1 MDTKSLMN
9 EMGGAFA
16 VTWLVF
22 GATVWNDPADMLAG
36 TSVVGLGL
44 ASVGGMFAMG
54 IAWMAFNGAH
64 ILPPVT
70 WMNIMTS
77 DMSDQDMWMNNGLKL
92 VMQIVGAA
100 VALVL
105 MAEVLE
111 VEGMVDYATA
121 YPDGQEAWSFDAMS
135 VAGLVAAGAVLGHI
149 NSKVD
154 NDWAMPVAVMAM
166 AGLINFESAADMA
179 SMVMNDTGDAMAV
192 ALPWLLDG
200 AFVGAGAFVG
210 GWIDE
215 NL

>member
-22 GATVWNDPADMLAG
+22 GATLWTDGAG
-36 TSVVGLGL
+36 SAMEMTGLGL
-44 ASVGGMFAMG
+44 ATVGGMFAMG

-77 DMSDQDMWMNNGLKL
+77 DMSDQDMWMNNGMKL
-92 VMQIVGAA
+92 VAQIVGAA

-111 VEGMVDYATA
+111 VEGMVEYATA
-121 YPDGQEAWSFDAMS
+121 YPDGQTAWEFDAMS
-135 VAGLVAAGAVLGHI
+135 VAGMLAAGAVLGHI

-179 SMVMNDTGDAMAV
+179 SMIMNDTGDAVAV

>member
-92 VMQIVGAA
+92 VMQVVGAA
-100 VALVL
+100 LAIVV

-111 VEGMVDYATA
+111 WDMVTYAQA
-121 YPDGQEAWSFDAMS
+121 YPTGQGDWEFDAMG
-135 VAGLVAAGAVLGHI
+135 VAGLIAAGAVLGHI

-179 SMVMNDTGDAMAV
+179 SMIMNDTGDALAV

>member
-77 DMSDQDMWMNNGLKL
+77 DMSDQDMWINNGLKL
-92 VMQIVGAA
+92 FMQLVGAA
-100 VALVL
+100 LAIVL

-111 VEGMVDYATA
+111 WDMVTYAQA
-121 YPDGQEAWSFDAMS
+121 YPAGQGDYEFDAMA

-179 SMVMNDTGDAMAV
+179 SMIMNDTGDAVAV

>member
-22 GATVWNDPADMLAG
+22 GATLWTDGAG
-36 TSVVGLGL
+36 SAMEMTGLGL
-44 ASVGGMFAMG
+44 ATVGGMFAMG

-92 VMQIVGAA
+92 VMQVVGAA
-100 VALVL
+100 LAIVV

-111 VEGMVDYATA
+111 WDMVTYAQA
-121 YPDGQEAWSFDAMS
+121 YPDGQGDFEFDAMA
-135 VAGLVAAGAVLGHI
+135 VAGLIAAGAVLGHI

-179 SMVMNDTGDAMAV
+179 SMIMNDTGDAVAV

-210 GWIDE
+210 GWIDD

>member
-1 MDTKSLMN
+1 MC
-9 EMGGAFA
+9 GAFA

-22 GATVWNDPADMLAG
+22 GATLWTDGAG
-36 TSVVGLGL
+36 SATEMTGLGL
-44 ASVGGMFAMG
+44 ATVGGMFAMG

-64 ILPPVT
+64 ILPPMT

-77 DMSDQDMWMNNGLKL
+77 DMSDQDMWMNNGMKL
-92 VMQIVGAA
+92 VAQIVGAA

-111 VEGMVDYATA
+111 VEGMVEYATA
-121 YPDGQEAWSFDAMS
+121 YPDGQTAWEFDAMS
-135 VAGLVAAGAVLGHI
+135 VAGMLAAGAVLGHI

-166 AGLINFESAADMA
+166 AGLVNFESAADMA
-179 SMVMNDTGDAMAV
+179 SMLMNDTGDAMAV

-200 AFVGAGAFVG
+200 AFVGAGAFMA
-210 GWIDE
+210 GWIDD

>member
-54 IAWMAFNGAH
+54 IAWLAFNGAH

-92 VMQIVGAA
+92 VMQVVGAA
-100 VALVL
+100 LAIVV

-111 VEGMVDYATA
+111 LDMVTYAQA
-121 YPDGQEAWSFDAMS
+121 YPAGQGDWEFDAMS
-135 VAGLVAAGAVLGHI
+135 VAGLLVAGAILGHI

-179 SMVMNDTGDAMAV
+179 SMIMNDTGDALAV

-200 AFVGAGAFVG
+200 AFVGAGAFMA
-210 GWIDE
+210 GWIDD

>member
-22 GATVWNDPADMLAG
+22 GATLWTDGAG
-36 TSVVGLGL
+36 SAMEMTGLGL
-44 ASVGGMFAMG
+44 ATVGGMFAMG

-92 VMQIVGAA
+92 VMQVVGAA
-100 VALVL
+100 LAIVL

-111 VEGMVDYATA
+111 WDMVTYAQA
-121 YPDGQEAWSFDAMS
+121 YPAGQGDYEFDAMA
-135 VAGLVAAGAVLGHI
+135 VAGLIAAGAVLGHI

-179 SMVMNDTGDAMAV
+179 SMIMNDTGDAVGV

-210 GWIDE
+210 GWIDD

>member
-92 VMQIVGAA
+92 VMQVVGAA
-100 VALVL
+100 LAIVL

-111 VEGMVDYATA
+111 WDMVTYAQA
-121 YPDGQEAWSFDAMS
+121 YPAGQGDYEFDAMA

-179 SMVMNDTGDAMAV
+179 SMIMNDTGDAVAV

>member
-92 VMQIVGAA
+92 VMQVVGAA
-100 VALVL
+100 LAIVV

-111 VEGMVDYATA
+111 LDMVTYAQA
-121 YPDGQEAWSFDAMS
+121 YPAGQGDWEFDAMS
-135 VAGLVAAGAVLGHI
+135 VAGLLVAGAILGHI

-179 SMVMNDTGDAMAV
+179 SMIMNDTGDALAV

-200 AFVGAGAFVG
+200 AFVGAGAFMA
-210 GWIDE
+210 GWIDD

>member
-22 GATVWNDPADMLAG
+22 GATLWTDGAG
-36 TSVVGLGL
+36 SAMEMTGLGL
-44 ASVGGMFAMG
+44 ATVGGMFAMG

-92 VMQIVGAA
+92 VMQVVGAA
-100 VALVL
+100 LAIVV

-111 VEGMVDYATA
+111 WDMVTYAQA
-121 YPDGQEAWSFDAMS
+121 YPDGQGDFEFDAMA
-135 VAGLVAAGAVLGHI
+135 VAGLVVAGAILGHI

-179 SMVMNDTGDAMAV
+179 SMIMNDTGDAVAV

-210 GWIDE
+210 GWIDD

>member
-92 VMQIVGAA
+92 VMQVVGAA
-100 VALVL
+100 LAIVL

-111 VEGMVDYATA
+111 WDMVTYAQA
-121 YPDGQEAWSFDAMS
+121 YPTGQGDYEFDAMA

-179 SMVMNDTGDAMAV
+179 SMIMNDTGDAVAV

>member
-77 DMSDQDMWMNNGLKL
+77 DMSDQDMWMNNGMKL
-92 VMQIVGAA
+92 VMQVIGAA
-100 VALVL
+100 LAIVL

-111 VEGMVDYATA
+111 WDMVTYAQA
-121 YPDGQEAWSFDAMS
+121 YPNGQGDYEFDAMA

-179 SMVMNDTGDAMAV
+179 SMIMNDTGDALAV

-200 AFVGAGAFVG
+200 AFVGAGAFAG

>member
-1 MDTKSLMN
+1 M
-9 EMGGAFA
+9 EM
-16 VTWLVF
+16 T
-22 GATVWNDPADMLAG
+22 
-36 TSVVGLGL
+36 GLGL
-44 ASVGGMFAMG
+44 ATVGGMFAMG

-64 ILPPVT
+64 ILPPMT

-77 DMSDQDMWMNNGLKL
+77 DMSDQDMWMNNGMKL
-92 VMQIVGAA
+92 VAQIVGAA

-111 VEGMVDYATA
+111 VEGMVEYATA
-121 YPDGQEAWSFDAMS
+121 YPDGQTAWEFDAMS
-135 VAGLVAAGAVLGHI
+135 VAGMLAAGAVLGHI

-166 AGLINFESAADMA
+166 AGLVNFESAADMA
-179 SMVMNDTGDAMAV
+179 SMLMNDTGDAMAV

-200 AFVGAGAFVG
+200 AFVGAGAFMA
-210 GWIDE
+210 GWIDD

>member
-22 GATVWNDPADMLAG
+22 GATLWTDGAG
-36 TSVVGLGL
+36 SAMEMTGLGL
-44 ASVGGMFAMG
+44 ATVGGMFAMG

-121 YPDGQEAWSFDAMS
+121 YPDGQDAWAFDAMS

-154 NDWAMPVAVMAM
+154 NDWAMPIAVMAM
-166 AGLINFESAADMA
+166 AGLVNFESAADMA

>member
-92 VMQIVGAA
+92 VMQVVGAA
-100 VALVL
+100 LAIVL

-111 VEGMVDYATA
+111 WDMVTYAQA
-121 YPDGQEAWSFDAMS
+121 YPNGQGDYEFDAMA

-179 SMVMNDTGDAMAV
+179 SMIMNDTGDALAV

-200 AFVGAGAFVG
+200 AFVGAGAFAG

>member
-77 DMSDQDMWMNNGLKL
+77 DMSDQDMWMNNGMKL
-92 VMQIVGAA
+92 VMQVIGAA
-100 VALVL
+100 LAIVL

-111 VEGMVDYATA
+111 WDMVTYAQA
-121 YPDGQEAWSFDAMS
+121 YPNGQGDYEFDAMA

-179 SMVMNDTGDAMAV
+179 SMIMNDTGDALAV

-200 AFVGAGAFVG
+200 VFVGAGAFVG

>member
-22 GATVWNDPADMLAG
+22 GVTTAGADGLG
-36 TSVVGLGL
+36 VSGLGL
-44 ASVGGMFAMG
+44 ATLGGMFAMG

-92 VMQIVGAA
+92 VMQVVGAA
-100 VALVL
+100 LAIVV

-111 VEGMVDYATA
+111 WDMVTYAQA
-121 YPDGQEAWSFDAMS
+121 YPTGQADWEFDAMS

-179 SMVMNDTGDAMAV
+179 SMIMNDTGDAMAV

>member
-22 GATVWNDPADMLAG
+22 GATLWTDGAG
-36 TSVVGLGL
+36 SAMEMTGLGL
-44 ASVGGMFAMG
+44 ATVGGMFAMG

-121 YPDGQEAWSFDAMS
+121 YPDGQDAWAFDAMS

-179 SMVMNDTGDAMAV
+179 SMIMNDTGDAVAV

>member
-92 VMQIVGAA
+92 VMQVVGAA
-100 VALVL
+100 LAIVV

-111 VEGMVDYATA
+111 WDMVTYAQA
-121 YPDGQEAWSFDAMS
+121 YPNGQGDYEFDAMA

-179 SMVMNDTGDAMAV
+179 SMIMNDTGDALAV

-200 AFVGAGAFVG
+200 AFVGAGAFAG

>member
-92 VMQIVGAA
+92 VMQVVGAA
-100 VALVL
+100 LAIVV

-111 VEGMVDYATA
+111 WDMVTYAQA
-121 YPDGQEAWSFDAMS
+121 YPAGQGDWEFDAMS
-135 VAGLVAAGAVLGHI
+135 VAGLLVAGAILGHI

-179 SMVMNDTGDAMAV
+179 SMIMNDTGDALAV

-200 AFVGAGAFVG
+200 AFVGAGAFMA
-210 GWIDE
+210 GWIDD

>member
-92 VMQIVGAA
+92 VMQVVGAA
-100 VALVL
+100 LAIVV

-111 VEGMVDYATA
+111 WDMVTYAQA
-121 YPDGQEAWSFDAMS
+121 YPTGQGDWEFDAMS
-135 VAGLVAAGAVLGHI
+135 VAGLLVAGAILGHI

-179 SMVMNDTGDAMAV
+179 SMIMNDTGDALAV

-200 AFVGAGAFVG
+200 AFVGAGAFMA
-210 GWIDE
+210 GWIDD

>member
-77 DMSDQDMWMNNGLKL
+77 DMSDQDMWMNNGMKL
-92 VMQIVGAA
+92 VMQVIGAA
-100 VALVL
+100 LAIVL

-111 VEGMVDYATA
+111 WDMVTYAQA
-121 YPDGQEAWSFDAMS
+121 YPAGQGDWEFDAMS
-135 VAGLVAAGAVLGHI
+135 VAGLLVAGAILGHI

-179 SMVMNDTGDAMAV
+179 SMIMNDTGDALAV

-200 AFVGAGAFVG
+200 AFVGAGAFMA
-210 GWIDE
+210 GWIDD

>member
-44 ASVGGMFAMG
+44 ASVGGMFAIG

-92 VMQIVGAA
+92 VMQLVGAA
-100 VALVL
+100 LAIVL

-111 VEGMVDYATA
+111 WDMVTYAQA
-121 YPDGQEAWSFDAMS
+121 YPAGQGDYEFDAMA

>member
-22 GATVWNDPADMLAG
+22 GVTTAGADGLG
-36 TSVVGLGL
+36 VSGLGL
-44 ASVGGMFAMG
+44 ATLGGMFAMG

-154 NDWAMPVAVMAM
+154 NDWAMPIAVMAM
-166 AGLINFESAADMA
+166 AGLVNFESAADMA

>member
-22 GATVWNDPADMLAG
+22 GATLWTDGAG
-36 TSVVGLGL
+36 SATEMTGLGL
-44 ASVGGMFAMG
+44 ATVGGMFAMG

-154 NDWAMPVAVMAM
+154 NDWAMPIAVMAM
-166 AGLINFESAADMA
+166 AGLVNFESAADMA

>member
-22 GATVWNDPADMLAG
+22 GATLWTDGAG
-36 TSVVGLGL
+36 SATEMTGLGL
-44 ASVGGMFAMG
+44 ATVGGMFAMG

-92 VMQIVGAA
+92 VMQVVGAA
-100 VALVL
+100 LAIVL

-111 VEGMVDYATA
+111 WDMVTYAQA
-121 YPDGQEAWSFDAMS
+121 YPDGQGDFEFDAMA
-135 VAGLVAAGAVLGHI
+135 VAGLVVAGAILGHI

-179 SMVMNDTGDAMAV
+179 SMIMNDTGDAMAV

>member
-92 VMQIVGAA
+92 VMQLVGAA
-100 VALVL
+100 LAIVL

-111 VEGMVDYATA
+111 WDMVTYAQA
-121 YPDGQEAWSFDAMS
+121 YPTGQGDYEFDAMA

-179 SMVMNDTGDAMAV
+179 SMIMNDTGDALAV

>member
-22 GATVWNDPADMLAG
+22 GVTTMSAEGDLGA
-36 TSVVGLGL
+36 SGLGL
-44 ASVGGMFAMG
+44 ATVGGMFAMG

-77 DMSDQDMWMNNGLKL
+77 DMSDQDMWLNNGLKL

-111 VEGMVDYATA
+111 VEGMVAYADA
-121 YPDGQEAWSFDAMS
+121 YPDGQAAWEFDAMS

-166 AGLINFESAADMA
+166 AALINFESAADMA

-210 GWIDE
+210 SWIDE

>member
-22 GATVWNDPADMLAG
+22 GATLWTDGAG
-36 TSVVGLGL
+36 SAMEMTGLGL
-44 ASVGGMFAMG
+44 ATVGGMFAMG

-92 VMQIVGAA
+92 VMQVVGAA
-100 VALVL
+100 LAIVV

-111 VEGMVDYATA
+111 LDMVTYAQA
-121 YPDGQEAWSFDAMS
+121 YPAGQGDWEFDAMS
-135 VAGLVAAGAVLGHI
+135 VAGLLVAGAILGHI

-179 SMVMNDTGDAMAV
+179 SMIMNDTGDALAV

-200 AFVGAGAFVG
+200 AFVGAGAFMA
-210 GWIDE
+210 GWIDD

>member
-92 VMQIVGAA
+92 VMQLVGAA
-100 VALVL
+100 LAIVL

-111 VEGMVDYATA
+111 WDMVTYAQA
-121 YPDGQEAWSFDAMS
+121 YPAGQGDYEFDALA
-135 VAGLVAAGAVLGHI
+135 VGGLVAAGAVLGHI

-179 SMVMNDTGDAMAV
+179 SMIMNDTGDALAV